1 MSNETKAVRI
11 RKEINEARAKHEEL
25 SNEQLVIHIQAGIDT
40 TENMAQ
46 LWQQNQGIIGQLAG
60 KYSHLAEEEDL
71 KQEGYFGL
79 WEAAQRYNPKK
90 GVKFLTYAAHW
101 IRQKMVR
108 YIHNNGTV
116 RIPVHEN
123 ERLMQYN
130 KLCNAF
136 LAKLNRMPAGHEISR
151 YLGISIKQARQ
162 LQKDAEM
169 AAIGSLDSPVAGAE
183 DIVLGDS
190 IASNEDIE
198 SSILDK
204 LEAQQLKDTLWP
216 LVDALPGKQPE
227 VIRARYQEGRTLEDV
242 GREMGVTGNMVRQI
256 QATALRELRKPS
268 RADQLRPFLDEVIY
282 SKGIRGG
289 GNRAFSR
296 TWTSSTEWAALDILQ
311 VQEENERRMRELIEI
326 RKKEYQ
332 SRRVLEKS

>member
-1 MSNETKAVRI
+1 MT
-11 RKEINEARAKHEEL
+11 
-25 SNEQLVIHIQAGIDT
+25 NEQLVICIQAGEEVADH
-40 TENMAQ
+40 MAQ
-46 LWQQNQGIIGQLAG
+46 LWQQNQGIIGKLAE
-60 KYSHLAEEEDL
+60 KYRPLAEEEDL
-71 KQEGYFGL
+71 KQKGNFGL
-79 WEAAQRYNPKK
+79 WEAARRYKPKE
-90 GVKFLTYAAHW
+90 GAKFITYASHW

-136 LAKLNRMPAGHEISR
+136 LAKLNRMPSGHEISR

-162 LQKDAEM
+162 LQNDAGM
-169 AAIGSLDSPVAGAE
+169 AEIGSLDSPVAGAE

-198 SSILDK
+198 STILDK
-204 LEAQQLKDTLWP
+204 LETQQLKDTLWL

-289 GNRAFSR
+289 GVRRFHE
-296 TWTSSTEWAALDILQ
+296 TWTSSTEREALKL
-311 VQEENERRMRELIEI
+311 VEL
-326 RKKEYQ
+326 KWY
-332 SRRVLEKS
+332 

>member
-1 MSNETKAVRI
+1 MT
-11 RKEINEARAKHEEL
+11 
-25 SNEQLVIHIQAGIDT
+25 NEQLVICIQAGEEVADH
-40 TENMAQ
+40 MAQ
-46 LWQQNQGIIGQLAG
+46 LWQQNQGIIGKLAE

-79 WEAAQRYNPKK
+79 WEAARRYNPKE
-90 GVKFLTYAAHW
+90 GAKFITYASHW

-198 SSILDK
+198 STILDK

-289 GNRAFSR
+289 GVRRFHE
-296 TWTSSTEWAALDILQ
+296 TWTSSTEREALKL
-311 VQEENERRMRELIEI
+311 VEL
-326 RKKEYQ
+326 KWY
-332 SRRVLEKS
+332 

>member
-1 MSNETKAVRI
+1 MT
-11 RKEINEARAKHEEL
+11 
-25 SNEQLVIHIQAGIDT
+25 NEQLVICIQAGEEVADH
-40 TENMAQ
+40 MAQ
-46 LWQQNQGIIGQLAG
+46 LWQQNQGIIGKLAE

-79 WEAAQRYNPKK
+79 WEAARRYNPKE
-90 GVKFLTYAAHW
+90 GAKFITYASHW

-136 LAKLNRMPAGHEISR
+136 LAKLNRMPSGHEISR

-162 LQKDAEM
+162 LQNDAGM
-169 AAIGSLDSPVAGAE
+169 AEIGSLDSPVAGAE

-198 SSILDK
+198 STILDK
-204 LEAQQLKDTLWP
+204 LETQQLKDTLWL

-289 GNRAFSR
+289 GVRRFHE
-296 TWTSSTEWAALDILQ
+296 TWTSSTEREALKL
-311 VQEENERRMRELIEI
+311 VEL
-326 RKKEYQ
+326 KWY
-332 SRRVLEKS
+332 

>member
-1 MSNETKAVRI
+1 MT
-11 RKEINEARAKHEEL
+11 
-25 SNEQLVIHIQAGIDT
+25 NEQLVICIQAGEEVADH
-40 TENMAQ
+40 MAQ
-46 LWQQNQGIIGQLAG
+46 LWQQNQGIIGKLAE

-79 WEAAQRYNPKK
+79 WEAARRYNPKE
-90 GVKFLTYAAHW
+90 GSKFITYASHW

-136 LAKLNRMPAGHEISR
+136 LAKLNRMPSGHEISR

-162 LQKDAEM
+162 LQNDAGM
-169 AAIGSLDSPVAGAE
+169 AEIGSLDSPVAGAE

-198 SSILDK
+198 STILDK
-204 LEAQQLKDTLWP
+204 LETQQLKDTLWL

-289 GNRAFSR
+289 GVRRFHE
-296 TWTSSTEWAALDILQ
+296 TWTSSTEREALKL
-311 VQEENERRMRELIEI
+311 VEL
-326 RKKEYQ
+326 KWY
-332 SRRVLEKS
+332 

>member
-1 MSNETKAVRI
+1 MT
-11 RKEINEARAKHEEL
+11 
-25 SNEQLVIHIQAGIDT
+25 NEQLVICIQAGEEVADH
-40 TENMAQ
+40 MAQ
-46 LWQQNQGIIGQLAG
+46 LWQQNQGIIGKLAE

-79 WEAAQRYNPKK
+79 WEAARRYNPKE
-90 GVKFLTYAAHW
+90 GAKFITYASHW

-198 SSILDK
+198 STILDK
-204 LEAQQLKDTLWP
+204 LETQQLKDTLWL

-289 GNRAFSR
+289 GVRRFHE
-296 TWTSSTEWAALDILQ
+296 TWTSSTEREALKL
-311 VQEENERRMRELIEI
+311 VEL
-326 RKKEYQ
+326 KWY
-332 SRRVLEKS
+332 

>member
-1 MSNETKAVRI
+1 MT
-11 RKEINEARAKHEEL
+11 
-25 SNEQLVIHIQAGIDT
+25 NEQLVICIQAGEEVADH
-40 TENMAQ
+40 MAQ
-46 LWQQNQGIIGQLAG
+46 LWQQNQGIIGKLAE

-79 WEAAQRYNPKK
+79 WEAARRYNPKE
-90 GVKFLTYAAHW
+90 GAKFITYASHW

-136 LAKLNRMPAGHEISR
+136 LAKLNKMPAVHEISR

-162 LQKDAEM
+162 LQKYAEM

-198 SSILDK
+198 STILDK

-268 RADQLRPFLDEVIY
+268 RANQLRPFLDEVIY

-289 GNRAFSR
+289 GVRRFHE
-296 TWTSSTEWAALDILQ
+296 TWTSSTEREALKL
-311 VQEENERRMRELIEI
+311 VEL
-326 RKKEYQ
+326 KWY
-332 SRRVLEKS
+332 

>member
-1 MSNETKAVRI
+1 MT
-11 RKEINEARAKHEEL
+11 
-25 SNEQLVIHIQAGIDT
+25 NEQLVICIQAGEEVADH
-40 TENMAQ
+40 MAQ
-46 LWQQNQGIIGQLAG
+46 LWQQNQGIIGKLAE

-79 WEAAQRYNPKK
+79 WEAARRYNPKE
-90 GVKFLTYAAHW
+90 GAKFITYASHW

-136 LAKLNRMPAGHEISR
+136 LAKLNRMPSGHEISR

-162 LQKDAEM
+162 LQNDAGM
-169 AAIGSLDSPVAGAE
+169 AEIGSLDSPVAGAE

-198 SSILDK
+198 STILDK
-204 LEAQQLKDTLWP
+204 LETQQLKDTLWP

-289 GNRAFSR
+289 GVRRFHE
-296 TWTSSTEWAALDILQ
+296 TWTSSTEREALKL
-311 VQEENERRMRELIEI
+311 VEL
-326 RKKEYQ
+326 KWY
-332 SRRVLEKS
+332 

>member
-1 MSNETKAVRI
+1 MKRGKGIAMT
-11 RKEINEARAKHEEL
+11 
-25 SNEQLVIHIQAGIDT
+25 NEQLVICIQAGEEVADH
-40 TENMAQ
+40 MAQ
-46 LWQQNQGIIGQLAG
+46 LWQQNQGIIGKLAE

-79 WEAAQRYNPKK
+79 WEAARRYNPKE
-90 GVKFLTYAAHW
+90 GAKFITYASHW

-136 LAKLNRMPAGHEISR
+136 LAKLNRMPSGHEISR

-162 LQKDAEM
+162 LQNDAGM
-169 AAIGSLDSPVAGAE
+169 AEIGSLDSPVAGAE

-198 SSILDK
+198 STILDK
-204 LEAQQLKDTLWP
+204 LETQQLKDTLWL

-289 GNRAFSR
+289 GVRRFHE
-296 TWTSSTEWAALDILQ
+296 TWTSSTEREALKL
-311 VQEENERRMRELIEI
+311 VEL
-326 RKKEYQ
+326 KWY
-332 SRRVLEKS
+332 

>member
-1 MSNETKAVRI
+1 MT
-11 RKEINEARAKHEEL
+11 
-25 SNEQLVIHIQAGIDT
+25 NEQLVICIQAGEEVADY
-40 TENMAQ
+40 MAQ
-46 LWQQNQGIIGQLAG
+46 LWQQNQGIIGKLAG

-79 WEAAQRYNPKK
+79 WEAAWRYNPKE
-90 GVKFLTYAAHW
+90 GAKFITYASHW

-136 LAKLNRMPAGHEISR
+136 LAKLNKMPAVHEISR

-198 SSILDK
+198 STILDK

-242 GREMGVTGNMVRQI
+242 GREMRVTGNMVRQI

-289 GNRAFSR
+289 GVRRFHE
-296 TWTSSTEWAALDILQ
+296 TWTSSTEREALKL
-311 VQEENERRMRELIEI
+311 VEL
-326 RKKEYQ
+326 KWY
-332 SRRVLEKS
+332 

>member
-1 MSNETKAVRI
+1 MKRGKGIAMT
-11 RKEINEARAKHEEL
+11 
-25 SNEQLVIHIQAGIDT
+25 NEQLVICIQAGEEVADH
-40 TENMAQ
+40 MAQ
-46 LWQQNQGIIGQLAG
+46 LWQQNQGIIGKLAE

-79 WEAAQRYNPKK
+79 WEAARRYNPKE
-90 GVKFLTYAAHW
+90 GAKFITYASHW

-136 LAKLNRMPAGHEISR
+136 LAKLNRMPSGHEISR

-169 AAIGSLDSPVAGAE
+169 AAIGRLDSRVAGAE

-198 SSILDK
+198 STILDK
-204 LEAQQLKDTLWP
+204 LETQQLKDTLWL

-289 GNRAFSR
+289 GVRRFHE
-296 TWTSSTEWAALDILQ
+296 TWTSSTEREALKL
-311 VQEENERRMRELIEI
+311 VEL
-326 RKKEYQ
+326 KWY
-332 SRRVLEKS
+332 

>member
-1 MSNETKAVRI
+1 MT
-11 RKEINEARAKHEEL
+11 
-25 SNEQLVIHIQAGIDT
+25 NEQLAIHIQAGIDT

-46 LWQQNQGIIGQLAG
+46 LWQQNQGIIGKLAG

-79 WEAAQRYNPKK
+79 WEAARRYNPKE
-90 GVKFLTYAAHW
+90 GAKFITYASHW

-130 KLCNAF
+130 KLCNAY
-136 LAKLNRMPAGHEISR
+136 LAELNRMPSWHEISR

-162 LQKDAEM
+162 LQKDAGM
-169 AAIGSLDSPVAGAE
+169 AEIGSLDSPVAGAE
-183 DIVLGDS
+183 DIVLGNS

-198 SSILDK
+198 SIILDK
-204 LEAQQLKDTLWP
+204 LDTQRLKETLWP

-268 RADQLRPFLDEVIY
+268 RAEQLRPFLDEVIY

-289 GNRAFSR
+289 GVRRFHE
-296 TWTSSTEWAALDILQ
+296 TWTSSTEREALKL
-311 VQEENERRMRELIEI
+311 VEL
-326 RKKEYQ
+326 KWY
-332 SRRVLEKS
+332 

>member
-1 MSNETKAVRI
+1 
-11 RKEINEARAKHEEL
+11 
-25 SNEQLVIHIQAGIDT
+25 
-40 TENMAQ
+40 
-46 LWQQNQGIIGQLAG
+46 
-60 KYSHLAEEEDL
+60 
-71 KQEGYFGL
+71 
-79 WEAAQRYNPKK
+79 
-90 GVKFLTYAAHW
+90 
-101 IRQKMVR
+101 MVR

-136 LAKLNRMPAGHEISR
+136 LAKLNRMPSGHEISR

-162 LQKDAEM
+162 LQNDAGM
-169 AAIGSLDSPVAGAE
+169 AEIGSLDSPVAGAE

-198 SSILDK
+198 STILDK
-204 LEAQQLKDTLWP
+204 LETQQLKDTLWL

-289 GNRAFSR
+289 GVRRFHE
-296 TWTSSTEWAALDILQ
+296 TWTSSTEREALKL
-311 VQEENERRMRELIEI
+311 VEL
-326 RKKEYQ
+326 KWY
-332 SRRVLEKS
+332 

>member
-1 MSNETKAVRI
+1 MKRGKGIAMT
-11 RKEINEARAKHEEL
+11 
-25 SNEQLVIHIQAGIDT
+25 NEQLVICIQAGEEVADH
-40 TENMAQ
+40 MAQ
-46 LWQQNQGIIGQLAG
+46 LWQQNQGIIGKLAE

-79 WEAAQRYNPKK
+79 WEAARRYNPKE
-90 GVKFLTYAAHW
+90 GAKFITYASHW

-136 LAKLNRMPAGHEISR
+136 LAKLNRMPSGHEISR

-162 LQKDAEM
+162 LQNDAGM
-169 AAIGSLDSPVAGAE
+169 AEIGSLDSPVAGAE

-198 SSILDK
+198 STILDK
-204 LEAQQLKDTLWP
+204 LETQQLKDTLWL

-242 GREMGVTGNMVRQI
+242 GREMGVTGNRVRQI

-289 GNRAFSR
+289 GVRRFHE
-296 TWTSSTEWAALDILQ
+296 TWTSSTEREALKL
-311 VQEENERRMRELIEI
+311 VEL
-326 RKKEYQ
+326 KWY
-332 SRRVLEKS
+332 

>member
-1 MSNETKAVRI
+1 MT
-11 RKEINEARAKHEEL
+11 
-25 SNEQLVIHIQAGIDT
+25 NEQLVICIQAGEEVADH
-40 TENMAQ
+40 MAQ
-46 LWQQNQGIIGQLAG
+46 LWQQNQGIIGKLAE

-79 WEAAQRYNPKK
+79 WEAARRYNPKE
-90 GVKFLTYAAHW
+90 GAKFITYASHW

-108 YIHNNGTV
+108 YIYNNGTV

-136 LAKLNRMPAGHEISR
+136 LAKLNRMPSGHEISR

-162 LQKDAEM
+162 LQNDAGM
-169 AAIGSLDSPVAGAE
+169 AEIGSLDSPVAGAE

-198 SSILDK
+198 STILDK
-204 LEAQQLKDTLWP
+204 LETQQLKDTLWL

-289 GNRAFSR
+289 GVRRFHE
-296 TWTSSTEWAALDILQ
+296 TWTSSTEREALKL
-311 VQEENERRMRELIEI
+311 VEL
-326 RKKEYQ
+326 KWY
-332 SRRVLEKS
+332 

>member
-1 MSNETKAVRI
+1 MT
-11 RKEINEARAKHEEL
+11 
-25 SNEQLVIHIQAGIDT
+25 NEQLVICIQAGEEVADH
-40 TENMAQ
+40 MAQ
-46 LWQQNQGIIGQLAG
+46 LWQQNQGIIGKLAE

-79 WEAAQRYNPKK
+79 WEAARRYNPKE
-90 GVKFLTYAAHW
+90 GAKFITYASHW

-136 LAKLNRMPAGHEISR
+136 LAKLNKMPAVHEISR

-162 LQKDAEM
+162 LQKYAEM

-198 SSILDK
+198 STILDK

-242 GREMGVTGNMVRQI
+242 GKEMGVTGNMVRQI

-289 GNRAFSR
+289 GVRRFHE
-296 TWTSSTEWAALDILQ
+296 TWTSSTEREALKL
-311 VQEENERRMRELIEI
+311 VEL
-326 RKKEYQ
+326 KWY
-332 SRRVLEKS
+332 